1 MTLSLKIAT
10 PLFALA
16 LASLSVQAAPVTS
29 IEKLYGS
36 GTGRDATASTGAGS
50 CDTLNTGSI
59 TVRDTESGCARF
71 HDAFDFS
78 AIDFESVD
86 RFELTLSFSAT
97 NSSFWGIPTEKWTVR
112 PAASGS
118 LGSGER
124 FDMTHSGGT
133 TTQTFVFD
141 SQLDIFDDIVDAGS
155 FHLWFAE
162 QTWGADSFTLQS
174 ARLEV
179 YGEVRQPTQVVPEPG
194 SLALAG
200 LAIFGLGLARRRAR

>member
-36 GTGRDATASTGAGS
+36 GAGRDATASTGAGS
-50 CDTLNTGSI
+50 CDDLNKKSI
-59 TVRDTESGCARF
+59 TVRDTASGCARF

-78 AIDFESVD
+78 AIDFERVD

-97 NSSFWGIPTEKWTVR
+97 AIFEEWAVQPG
-112 PAASGS
+112 ASGS
-118 LGSGER
+118 LRSGATFELTESL
-124 FDMTHSGGT
+124 FS
-133 TTQTFVFD
+133 TTQTFTFD
-141 SQLDIFDDIVDAGS
+141 STLDIFDDIVDAGS

-162 QTWGADSFTLQS
+162 KTGGSDRFTLQS
-174 ARLEV
+174 ARLDV